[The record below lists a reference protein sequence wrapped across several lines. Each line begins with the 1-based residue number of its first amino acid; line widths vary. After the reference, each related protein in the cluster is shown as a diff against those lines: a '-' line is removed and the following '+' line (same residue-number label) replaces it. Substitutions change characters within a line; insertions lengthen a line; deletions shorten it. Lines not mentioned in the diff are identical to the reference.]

1 MKKLL
6 MIISFMVLASTLFAQ
21 GSNRQRPSKEDQL
34 EKVTKELS
42 LTDQQVEQWTAIHEK
57 YESALQDRD
66 QARETRKKM
75 GAELEAILTEEQL
88 AKFKEMREN
97 RKGRRPN

>member
-6 MIISFMVLASTLFAQ
+6 MIISFMVLASTVFAQ

-42 LTDQQVEQWTAIHEK
+42 LTADQVEQWTAVHEK
-57 YESALQDRD
+57 YESALQDREE
-66 QARETRKKM
+66 ARETRKKM
-75 GAELEAILTEEQL
+75 GEELEAILNEEQL
-88 AKFKEMREN
+88 VKFKEMREKH
-97 RKGRRPN
+97 KGRRPN

>member
-1 MKKLL
+1 MKELL
-6 MIISFMVLASTLFAQ
+6 MIICLVATSSIVFAQ
-21 GSNRQRPSKEDQL
+21 GPNRQRPSMEKQI

-42 LTDQQVEQWTAIHEK
+42 LTADQVEQWTAIHEK
-57 YESALQDRD
+57 YESAMQDRE

-75 GAELEAILTEEQL
+75 GEELEAILNEDQL
-88 AKFKEMREN
+88 VKFKEMREN